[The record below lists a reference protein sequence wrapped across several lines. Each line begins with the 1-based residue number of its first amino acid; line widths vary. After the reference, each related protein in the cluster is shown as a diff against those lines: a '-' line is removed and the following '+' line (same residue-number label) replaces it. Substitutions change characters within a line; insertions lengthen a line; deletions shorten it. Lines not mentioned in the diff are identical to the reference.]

1 MAELTRKEFSDLA
14 ETCREHALDLARLD
28 QHRVSLRHCYDLNPW
43 FAQVKTYEPLRGA
56 LHDLR
61 PARPI
66 SRWQVMALGAAIGL
80 LALIA
85 LPASEP
91 RLRLLVYVYT
101 FGLILLYFVPERIYG
116 TTVEML
122 EGKVLRVVEALE
134 RVLQSGEMGFT
145 DAVFFQVKEN
155 LDDARRELRQ
165 QIDLAHRR
173 R

>member
-1 MAELTRKEFSDLA
+1 MPELTRKEFSDLA
-14 ETCREHALDLARLD
+14 KTCRAHALDLARLD

-43 FAQVKTYEPLRGA
+43 FAKVKMYEPLRGA
-56 LHDLR
+56 LHSLR

-66 SRWQVMALGAAIGL
+66 SRWQVMALGAAVGL

-91 RLRLLVYVYT
+91 RLRLLVYGYT

-134 RVLQSGEMGFT
+134 GVLQSGEMGFT

-155 LDDARRELRQ
+155 LDEARRELRQ